1 MVHSIHRSSLYFCP
15 VGSAVRVAPRCSFL
29 RPLLRPVSAITS
41 PTQLPPAS
49 TQAPPSSLIFPPHH
63 IATLVS
69 HSPPLL
75 SACHTHTR
83 QQAPSLARTHIS
95 NAVQTDRRGPVSTRR
110 RASSKPANS
119 WPTAQ
124 DGHLGCLLLFVTEQ
138 KGLRSG
144 SLGILPACLPCT
156 LKHHRTRHLLS
167 SFERLLQHINSSSCA
182 SLDYIYPTSSL
193 SLNLNLSLNLSIL
206 ARTSPRP
213 APDQSCTYHPS
224 EAVIRGGCLPST
236 SPLPQCQQ
244 SPSAIVSSGLHFIPE
259 TSIPVAYQPVRS
271 IYITPDAPL
280 HLHVFLANPPPQ
292 V

>member
-1 MVHSIHRSSLYFCP
+1 MFVP
-15 VGSAVRVAPRCSFL
+15 A
-29 RPLLRPVSAITS
+29 
-41 PTQLPPAS
+41 AS
-49 TQAPPSSLIFPPHH
+49 TPSCFSNHLPYPAPPSFHTSSPIIVDIPSSSHRDSCFALPLPFSLLVTH
-63 IATLVS
+63 I
-69 HSPPLL
+69 
-75 SACHTHTR
+75 R
-83 QQAPSLARTHIS
+83 QQALSLAHTHIS